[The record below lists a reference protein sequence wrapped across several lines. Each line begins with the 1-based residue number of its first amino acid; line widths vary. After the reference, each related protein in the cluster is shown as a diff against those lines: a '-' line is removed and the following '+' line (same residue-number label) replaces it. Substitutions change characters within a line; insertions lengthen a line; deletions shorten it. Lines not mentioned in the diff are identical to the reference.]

1 MKVSLFEMLQ
11 DQINFFT
18 ILYIFRCTCKCYKKD
33 FLNFLWGKKRLF
45 KILMGEKKNKEI
57 LQEPT
62 PLKKWTRM
70 HSIEHATTQNTLAT
84 AYLSEHHSNCL
95 ATPVI
100 VYIFS

>member
-1 MKVSLFEMLQ
+1 
-11 DQINFFT
+11 
-18 ILYIFRCTCKCYKKD
+18 
-33 FLNFLWGKKRLF
+33 
-45 KILMGEKKNKEI
+45 MGEKKNKEI

>member
-1 MKVSLFEMLQ
+1 
-11 DQINFFT
+11 
-18 ILYIFRCTCKCYKKD
+18 
-33 FLNFLWGKKRLF
+33 
-45 KILMGEKKNKEI
+45 MGEKKNKEI

-100 VYIFS
+100 VYIFFINRFSNASLGVIYIYMKKLTQM